1 MKNYL
6 NLNLKIY
13 RLIKFINDVVD
24 FILLYPSYLR
34 FNLKFIPYRFYFFET
49 LISFG
54 IMRICWFNL
63 AGLNFIGGKN
73 IHGLDHRNFSLNYY
87 INMLMNVLFNYN
99 NLGLIED

>member
-24 FILLYPSYLR
+24 FILLYPSYFR
-34 FNLKFIPYRFYFFET
+34 FNLKFISYRFHFFEK

-54 IMRICWFNL
+54 VMGICCFNL

-73 IHGLDHRNFSLNYY
+73 IHGLDYRNFSLNYY
-87 INMLMNVLFNYN
+87 INMLMNVSFHYN
-99 NLGLIED
+99 NSDLIED